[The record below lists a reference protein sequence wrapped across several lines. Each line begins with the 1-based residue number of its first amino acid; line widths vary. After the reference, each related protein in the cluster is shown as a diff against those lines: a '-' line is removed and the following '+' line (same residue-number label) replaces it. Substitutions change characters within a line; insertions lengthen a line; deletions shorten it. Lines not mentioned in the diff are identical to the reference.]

1 MTLRICFKLMF
12 NPTQRELDANTLCIT
27 IVQDFKVF
35 SLAISTYIIFQT
47 RRVSQC
53 HSHWTTSSYC
63 GLTSFTLSFACHS
76 GHLASN
82 SRYLTEGKN
91 PDRYKIKVDKREGS
105 VSHVLSN
112 IAEVYMICRS
122 KVHLCP
128 SRWWGAIAP
137 LIPCRLKLLVTK
149 ISLSLYIYILDIQY
163 MTKNLPYL
171 QSPQIFISESPCAS
185 PKQRNWHNQLSQK
198 VARKQ

>member
-12 NPTQRELDANTLCIT
+12 DPTQRELDANTLCIT

-82 SRYLTEGKN
+82 SGYLTEGKN

-149 ISLSLYIYILDIQY
+149 ISLSIYIYWIYNI
-163 MTKNLPYL
+163 
-171 QSPQIFISESPCAS
+171 
-185 PKQRNWHNQLSQK
+185 
-198 VARKQ
+198 